1 MNSKNKYILIFALVA
16 LIQLYVP
23 AKMIW
28 HQENIWQNGKEYKF
42 KTAPIDPNDP
52 FRGKYITLTFEEN
65 IYNIEDEMEWTRG
78 EEVYVLLTTN
88 ASGFAKIDSVTK
100 QTPDNSSD
108 FVKAKVWFLS
118 GNGENKLTIDYPFN
132 RFYMEESKAYDAE
145 VTYRESQI
153 DSTKTAYALVSIK
166 NGDAVLKDVLIDGV
180 PIKEIVKKEQSNS
193 QP

>member
-16 LIQLYVP
+16 LVQLYVP

-28 HQENIWQNGKEYKF
+28 NQESILEDGKEYKF

-65 IYNIEDEMEWTRG
+65 TYKVSGEMEWTRG

-88 ASGFAKIDSVTK
+88 ASGFAKIDSITK
-100 QTPDNSSD
+100 QTPDNSID

-132 RFYMEESKAYDAE
+132 RYYMEESKAYDAE

-153 DSTKTAYALVSIK
+153 DTSKTTYALVQIK

-180 PIKEIVKKEQSNS
+180 PIREIVKKDQSKN
-193 QP
+193 QR